1 MKVKT
6 TMSKYNAILSDQ
18 TLDQD
23 HDRILSW
30 NLKDNQKVPL
40 LYQHQQDQL
49 PVGYV
54 EVSSENSQLKGVLE
68 TYDNEAGQT
77 VDTSLKNGSLNGLS
91 VGFATD
97 SFAPNSFNEAGQPNG
112 WDYSNATLHEVS
124 VVLNPA
130 NLNAHVIVEDLE
142 AQKSQGGKKPVI
154 KGVAYLD
161 VTKAE
166 DVPDSDVTKEEDVPA
181 NDGAGSE
188 DVPANDTTNPENV
201 PAIDKAKK
209 DGIMKDKEASKP
221 NIKNKFFNA
230 EKQEGHQKMAE
241 ITKTQRNQL
250 LQKSIEAMGPQ
261 QVLRFGDVWAY
272 AKENVDVAK
281 SLGIPDSDSF
291 AAKPAPTIS
300 DNQYEDG
307 SVLAAMDA
315 PIPYSSLG
323 DVYTVDLT
331 TDEAQ
336 AIAHVTGLKDTQVVQ
351 FVKRDVHS
359 GSILA
364 LQEIEYKTLV
374 EDEDGQ
380 VLGWVIDEL
389 GRQVRAGLTKQ
400 ILIGNPKLE
409 AKDVNIDSKI
419 VPVAKDDAAHTT
431 QATWVA
437 PTVKGLAENLNDIK
451 GVSDGLLVV
460 INRKTKTALSFET
473 SAQDGHFILGSPA
486 TTQSLGDLVGGQI
499 VINDDLADGEVV
511 AFDKHSYK
519 LASKNINGQYLE
531 DYKLDNNTKQVE
543 RVVLASGALTKP
555 QSGLHIVQQAAPVD
569 SGE

>member
-30 NLKDNQKVPL
+30 DLKDNQKVPL

-54 EVSSENSQLKGVLE
+54 EVSSENSQLKGVIE

-91 VGFATD
+91 VGFSSN
-97 SFAPNSFNEAGQPNG
+97 SFVPNSFDG

-161 VTKAE
+161 ITKAE
-166 DVPDSDVTKEEDVPA
+166 DVPNSDDTKEAEDVPA
-181 NDGAGSE
+181 DEKAKS
-188 DVPANDTTNPENV
+188 ENV

-250 LQKSIEAMGPQ
+250 LQKSLKAMGPQ
-261 QVLRFGDVWAY
+261 QVLRFEDVWAY
-272 AKENVDVAK
+272 AKENTDVTK
-281 SLGIPDSDSF
+281 SLDFSGDDSF
-291 AAKPAPTIS
+291 AAQPAPTIV
-300 DNQYEDG
+300 DNQFEDG

-315 PIPYSSLG
+315 PIPYASLG
-323 DVYTVDLT
+323 KVYTVDLT
-331 TDEAQ
+331 DEKAQ
-336 AIAHVTGLKDTQVVQ
+336 AIAHVTGLKDAQVLK

-359 GSILA
+359 GEILA
-364 LQEIEYKTLV
+364 LIEIEYKTLV

-380 VLGWVIDEL
+380 LIGYVFDEL
-389 GRQVRAGLTKQ
+389 SRQVRAGLTKQ
-400 ILIGNPKLE
+400 ILIGNPKFAE
-409 AKDVNIDSKI
+409 KDVNIDDEI

-431 QATWVA
+431 QATWVK
-437 PTVKGLAENLNDIK
+437 PTIKGLAENLNAIK
-451 GVSDGLLVV
+451 GSSDRLVV
-460 INRKTKTALSFET
+460 MNGTTKTALSFET
-473 SAQDGHFILGSPA
+473 SDQDGHFMLGVPA
-486 TTQSLGDLVGGQI
+486 TSQSLGDLVGGQI

-519 LASKNINGQYLE
+519 IASKDITGQYLE
-531 DYKLDNNTKQVE
+531 GYKLDNNRKQAE

-555 QSGLHIVQQAAPVD
+555 QSGLHIVKVAAPAD
-569 SGE
+569 SGK

>member
-97 SFAPNSFNEAGQPNG
+97 SFVPNSFDG
-112 WDYSNATLHEVS
+112 WDYSNVTLHEVS

-161 VTKAE
+161 ITKAE
-166 DVPDSDVTKEEDVPA
+166 DVPNSEDTKEAEDVPA
-181 NDGAGSE
+181 SDGSDSE
-188 DVPANDTTNPENV
+188 NAPANDTTNSENV

-230 EKQEGHQKMAE
+230 EKQEGHQKMAN

-250 LQKSIEAMGPQ
+250 LQKSLKGMGPQ
-261 QVLRFGDVWAY
+261 QVLRFEDVWAY
-272 AKENVDVAK
+272 AKENADVTK
-281 SLGIPDSDSF
+281 SLDFSGDDSF
-291 AAKPAPTIS
+291 AAQPAPTIV
-300 DNQYEDG
+300 DNQFEDG

-315 PIPYSSLG
+315 PIPYASLG
-323 DVYTVDLT
+323 KVYTVDLT
-331 TDEAQ
+331 DEKAQ
-336 AIAHVTGLKDTQVVQ
+336 AIAHVTGLKDSQVLK

-359 GSILA
+359 GEILA
-364 LQEIEYKTLV
+364 LIEIEYKTLV

-380 VLGWVIDEL
+380 LIGYVFDEL
-389 GRQVRAGLTKQ
+389 SRQVRAGLTKQ
-400 ILIGNPKLE
+400 ILIGNPKFAE
-409 AKDVNIDSKI
+409 KDVNIDDEI

-431 QATWVA
+431 QATWA
-437 PTVKGLAENLNDIK
+437 KPTIKGLAENLNAIK
-451 GVSDGLLVV
+451 GSSDRLVV
-460 INRKTKTALSFET
+460 MNGTTKTALSFET
-473 SAQDGHFILGSPA
+473 SDQDGHFMLGVPA
-486 TTQSLGDLVGGQI
+486 TSQSLGDLVGGQI

-519 LASKNINGQYLE
+519 IASKDITGQYLE
-531 DYKLDNNTKQVE
+531 GYKLDNNRKQAE

-555 QSGLHIVQQAAPVD
+555 QSGLHIVQQAAPGD
-569 SGE
+569 SGK

>member
-54 EVSSENSQLKGVLE
+54 EVSSENSQLKGVIE

-97 SFAPNSFNEAGQPNG
+97 SFVPNSFDG

-161 VTKAE
+161 ITKAE
-166 DVPDSDVTKEEDVPA
+166 DVPNSDDTKEAEDVPA
-181 NDGAGSE
+181 DEKAKS
-188 DVPANDTTNPENV
+188 ENV
-201 PAIDKAKK
+201 PAIDKAEK

-241 ITKTQRNQL
+241 ITKTQRNAL
-250 LQKSIEAMGPQ
+250 LEKSIKAMGPQ

-291 AAKPAPTIS
+291 AAQPAPTIS

-437 PTVKGLAENLNDIK
+437 PTVKGLAENLNSIK

-555 QSGLHIVQQAAPVD
+555 QSGLHIVQAAAPAG
-569 SGE
+569 SGN

>member
-1 MKVKT
+1 
-6 TMSKYNAILSDQ
+6 MSKYNAILSDQ

-97 SFAPNSFNEAGQPNG
+97 SFTPNSFDG

-161 VTKAE
+161 ITKAE
-166 DVPDSDVTKEEDVPA
+166 NVPDSDVTKEVD
-181 NDGAGSE
+181 D
-188 DVPANDTTNPENV
+188 V

-230 EKQEGHQKMAE
+230 EKQEGHQKMAN

-250 LQKSIEAMGPQ
+250 LQKSLKGMGPQ
-261 QVLRFGDVWAY
+261 QVLRFEDVWAY
-272 AKENVDVAK
+272 AKENPDVTK
-281 SLGIPDSDSF
+281 SLDFSGDDSF
-291 AAKPAPTIS
+291 AAQPAPTIV
-300 DNQYEDG
+300 DDQFEDG

-315 PIPYSSLG
+315 PIPYASLG
-323 DVYTVDLT
+323 KVYTANL
-331 TDEAQ
+331 TDEKAQ
-336 AIAHVTGLKDTQVVQ
+336 AIAHITGLKEPQVVK
-351 FVKRDVHS
+351 FVKRDVQN
-359 GSILA
+359 GEILA
-364 LQEIEYKTLV
+364 LVEIEYKTLV

-380 VLGWVIDEL
+380 LMGWVFDEL

-400 ILIGNPKLE
+400 ILIGNPKFAE
-409 AKDVNIDSKI
+409 KDVNIDDKI

-431 QATWVA
+431 QATWA
-437 PTVKGLAENLNDIK
+437 KPTIKGLAEHLNSIK
-451 GVSDGLLVV
+451 GSSERLVV
-460 INRKTKTALSFET
+460 MNGTTKTALSFET
-473 SAQDGHFILGSPA
+473 SDQDGHFMLGVPA
-486 TTQSLGDLVGGQI
+486 TSQSLGDLVNGQI

-519 LASKNINGQYLE
+519 IASKDITGQYLE
-531 DYKLDNNTKQVE
+531 GYKIDNNTKQVE

-555 QSGLHIVQQAAPVD
+555 QSGLHIVQQAASAG

>member
-91 VGFATD
+91 VGFSSN
-97 SFAPNSFNEAGQPNG
+97 SFVPNSFDG

-130 NLNAHVIVEDLE
+130 NLNAHIIVEDLE

-161 VTKAE
+161 ITKAE
-166 DVPDSDVTKEEDVPA
+166 DVTADEKAKS
-181 NDGAGSE
+181 
-188 DVPANDTTNPENV
+188 ENV
-201 PAIDKAKK
+201 PAIDKAEK

-241 ITKTQRNQL
+241 ITKTQRNAL
-250 LQKSIEAMGPQ
+250 LEKSIKAMGPQ

-291 AAKPAPTIS
+291 AAQPAPTIS

-555 QSGLHIVQQAAPVD
+555 QSGLHIVQVAAPAG
-569 SGE
+569 SGK

>member
-91 VGFATD
+91 VGFSSN
-97 SFAPNSFNEAGQPNG
+97 SFVPNSFDG

-161 VTKAE
+161 ITKAE
-166 DVPDSDVTKEEDVPA
+166 DVPADEKAKS
-181 NDGAGSE
+181 
-188 DVPANDTTNPENV
+188 ENV

-230 EKQEGHQKMAE
+230 EKQEGHQKMAK

-250 LQKSIEAMGPQ
+250 LQKSLKEMGPQ
-261 QVLRFGDVWAY
+261 LVLRFDDVWAY
-272 AKENVDVAK
+272 AKENPDVTK
-281 SLGIPDSDSF
+281 SLDFSGDDSF
-291 AAKPAPTIS
+291 AAQPAPVIV
-300 DNQYEDG
+300 DNQFEDG

-315 PIPYSSLG
+315 PIPYASLG
-323 DVYTVDLT
+323 KVYTADLT
-331 TDEAQ
+331 DEKAQ
-336 AIAHVTGLKDTQVVQ
+336 AIAHVTGLKDTQVVK
-351 FVKRDVHS
+351 FVKRDVQS
-359 GSILA
+359 GEILA
-364 LQEIEYKTLV
+364 LIEIEYKTLV
-374 EDEDGQ
+374 ENEDGQ
-380 VLGWVIDEL
+380 LIGWVFDEL

-400 ILIGNPKLE
+400 ILIGNPKFAE
-409 AKDVNIDSKI
+409 KDVNIDDKI

-431 QATWVA
+431 QATWVK
-437 PTVKGLAENLNDIK
+437 PTIKGLAEKLNAIK
-451 GVSDGLLVV
+451 GSSERLIVMNGT
-460 INRKTKTALSFET
+460 TKTALSFET
-473 SAQDGHFILGSPA
+473 SDQDGHFMLGVPA
-486 TTQSLGDLVGGQI
+486 TSQSLGDLVNGQI

-519 LASKNINGQYLE
+519 IASKDITGQYLVG
-531 DYKLDNNTKQVE
+531 YKFDNNTRQVE
-543 RVVLASGALTKP
+543 RVALASGALTKP
-555 QSGLHIVQQAAPVD
+555 QSGLHIVQQAAPAG

>member
-1 MKVKT
+1 
-6 TMSKYNAILSDQ
+6 MSKYNAILSDQ

-97 SFAPNSFNEAGQPNG
+97 SFVPNSFDG

-161 VTKAE
+161 ITKAE
-166 DVPDSDVTKEEDVPA
+166 GVPDSDVTKEEEDVPA
-181 NDGAGSE
+181 DDGAGSE

-230 EKQEGHQKMAE
+230 EKQEGHQKMAN

-250 LQKSIEAMGPQ
+250 LQKSLKGMGPQ
-261 QVLRFGDVWAY
+261 QVLRFEDVWAY
-272 AKENVDVAK
+272 AKENTDVTK
-281 SLGIPDSDSF
+281 SLDFSGDDSF
-291 AAKPAPTIS
+291 AAQPAPIIV
-300 DNQYEDG
+300 DNQFEDG

-315 PIPYSSLG
+315 PIPYASLG
-323 DVYTVDLT
+323 KVYTVDLT
-331 TDEAQ
+331 DEKAQ
-336 AIAHVTGLKDTQVVQ
+336 AIAHVTGLKDSQVLK

-359 GSILA
+359 GEILA
-364 LQEIEYKTLV
+364 LIEIEYKTLV

-380 VLGWVIDEL
+380 LIGYVFDEL
-389 GRQVRAGLTKQ
+389 SRQVRAGLTKQ
-400 ILIGNPKLE
+400 ILIGNPKFAE
-409 AKDVNIDSKI
+409 KDVNIDDEI

-431 QATWVA
+431 QATWVK
-437 PTVKGLAENLNDIK
+437 PTIKGLAENLNAIK
-451 GVSDGLLVV
+451 GSSDRLVV
-460 INRKTKTALSFET
+460 MNGTTKTALSFET
-473 SAQDGHFILGSPA
+473 SDQDGHFMLGVPA
-486 TTQSLGDLVGGQI
+486 TSQSLGDLVGGQI

-519 LASKNINGQYLE
+519 IASKDITGQYLE
-531 DYKLDNNTKQVE
+531 GYKLDNNRKQAE

-555 QSGLHIVQQAAPVD
+555 QSGLHIVQQAASAESDAPAK
-569 SGE
+569 G

>member
-91 VGFATD
+91 VGFSSN
-97 SFAPNSFNEAGQPNG
+97 SFVPNSFDG

-161 VTKAE
+161 ITKAE
-166 DVPDSDVTKEEDVPA
+166 DVPADEKAKS
-181 NDGAGSE
+181 
-188 DVPANDTTNPENV
+188 ENV

-250 LQKSIEAMGPQ
+250 LQKSLKGMGPQ
-261 QVLRFGDVWAY
+261 QVLRFEDVWAY
-272 AKENVDVAK
+272 AKENPDVTK
-281 SLGIPDSDSF
+281 SLDFSDDDSF
-291 AAKPAPTIS
+291 AAQPAPIIV
-300 DNQYEDG
+300 DNQFEDG

-315 PIPYSSLG
+315 PIPYKTLG
-323 DVYTVDLT
+323 KVYTADLT
-331 TDEAQ
+331 DEKAQ
-336 AIAHVTGLKDTQVVQ
+336 AIAHITGLKDTQVVK
-351 FVKRDVHS
+351 FVKRDVQN
-359 GSILA
+359 GEILA
-364 LQEIEYKTLV
+364 LVEIEYKTLV

-380 VLGWVIDEL
+380 LMGWVFDEL

-400 ILIGNPKLE
+400 ILIGNPKFAE
-409 AKDVNIDSKI
+409 KDVNIDDKI

-431 QATWVA
+431 QATWVK
-437 PTVKGLAENLNDIK
+437 PTIKGLAEKLNAIK
-451 GVSDGLLVV
+451 GSS
-460 INRKTKTALSFET
+460 NRLIVMNGTTKTSLSFET
-473 SAQDGHFILGSPA
+473 SDQDGHFMLGVPA
-486 TTQSLGDLVGGQI
+486 TSQSLGDLVNGQI

-519 LASKNINGQYLE
+519 IASKDITGQYLE
-531 DYKLDNNTKQVE
+531 GYKIDNNTKQVE
-543 RVVLASGALTKP
+543 RVALVSGALTKP
-555 QSGLHIVQQAAPVD
+555 QSGLHIVQQAAPAG